1 MAEEYDRRRE
11 LKEFDDSKA
20 GVKGLVDSK
29 IQKIPRIFQHKQ
41 LKSEPKNCS
50 SNNNIIGISTD
61 IPIIDFAA
69 GIQENTVSSRSE
81 TVKKIREA
89 CESWGFFQI
98 VNHGIP
104 VGVMDE
110 MVDAVR
116 RFHEEEEV
124 KKQLYYSR
132 DVTKKFIYNSNFDL
146 YQAPA
151 TNWRDTV
158 FCILAPDPPEPEE
171 LPPVFRYVHTRTCFI
186 TNFKNYWKK
195 KTEHFLLCV

>member
-1 MAEEYDRRRE
+1 MAEEYNRRRE

-20 GVKGLVDSK
+20 GVKGLVDSQ
-29 IQKIPRIFQHKQ
+29 IQNVPRIFQHQQ
-41 LKSEPKNCS
+41 LKSEAKNFSS
-50 SNNNIIGISTD
+50 SNNIGISSD

-69 GIQENTVSSRSE
+69 GIQENTVFSRSE

-110 MVDAVR
+110 MVAAVR
-116 RFHEEEEV
+116 RFHEEEEA

-132 DVTKKFIYNSNFDL
+132 DVKKKFIYNSNFDL

-158 FCILAPDPPEPEE
+158 YCIVAPDPPEPQE
-171 LPPVFRYVHTRTCFI
+171 LPPVFRYVRALNI
-186 TNFKNYWKK
+186 TTIITKFK
-195 KTEHFLLCV
+195 ELF